1 MTCKKRQK
9 LNFKELEMDTN
20 IMLSEW
26 KGKLPK
32 GKMRQSSLAELENR
46 LNALD
51 DNQRN
56 NVYFKVQDAKLKSPM
71 LVFLVG
77 GLLLGNLGVGRF
89 MIGDWVLGGIRLAL
103 LLFAVVLTSIS
114 DDGEMSAIKTICGI
128 VMMVW
133 YFADWFLVDKKLR
146 IQNLRKIL
154 QSIDSVKK

>member
-1 MTCKKRQK
+1 
-9 LNFKELEMDTN
+9 MDTN

-32 GKMRQSSLAELENR
+32 GKMRQSNLAELENR

-56 NVYFKVQDAKLKSPM
+56 NVYFKVQDEKLKSPM

-89 MIGDWVLGGIRLAL
+89 MIGNWVIGGIRLTL

-133 YFADWFLVDKKLR
+133 YFADWFLVDNKLR

>member
-1 MTCKKRQK
+1 
-9 LNFKELEMDTN
+9 MDTN

-32 GKMRQSSLAELENR
+32 GKMGQSSLAELENR

-56 NVYFKVQDAKLKSPM
+56 NVHFKVQDEKLKSPM

-89 MIGDWVLGGIRLAL
+89 MIGDWVIGGIRLAL

-133 YFADWFLVDKKLR
+133 YFADWFLVDNKLR

>member
-1 MTCKKRQK
+1 
-9 LNFKELEMDTN
+9 MDTN

-32 GKMRQSSLAELENR
+32 GKMRQSTLTELENR

-56 NVYFKVQDAKLKSPM
+56 NVYFKVQDAKLKSPT

-89 MIGDWVLGGIRLAL
+89 MIGDYVIGGIRLAYTIFL
-103 LLFAVVLTSIS
+103 LIVTNAIEPNEV
-114 DDGEMSAIKTICGI
+114 DSAIKGI
-128 VMMVW
+128 LATLGIISAIW
-133 YFADWFLVDKKLR
+133 YIAEWFLVDNKLR

>member
-1 MTCKKRQK
+1 
-9 LNFKELEMDTN
+9 
-20 IMLSEW
+20 MLSEW

-32 GKMRQSSLAELENR
+32 GKMGQSSLAELGNR

-56 NVYFKVQDAKLKSPM
+56 NVYFKVQDKKLKSPNI
-71 LVFLVG
+71 VFLVG
-77 GLLLGNLGVGRF
+77 NFLLGNLGVGRF

-103 LLFAVVLTSIS
+103 LLFIVVLTSVS
-114 DDGEMSAIKTICGI
+114 DDSEMSVIKATCGI

-133 YFADWFLVDKKLR
+133 YIADWFLVDKKLR

>member
-1 MTCKKRQK
+1 
-9 LNFKELEMDTN
+9 MDTS

-56 NVYFKVQDAKLKSPM
+56 SVYFKVQDEKLKSPM

-77 GLLLGNLGVGRF
+77 GLLFGNLGVGRF
-89 MIGDWVLGGIRLAL
+89 MIGDWVIGGIRLAYTIFL
-103 LLFAVVLTSIS
+103 LIVT
-114 DDGEMSAIKTICGI
+114 SAIEPNEVDSEIKGI
-128 VMMVW
+128 LATLGIISAIW
-133 YFADWFLVDKKLR
+133 YIAEWFLVDKKVR

-154 QSIDSVKK
+154 QSVDSVKK

>member
-1 MTCKKRQK
+1 
-9 LNFKELEMDTN
+9 MDTS

-32 GKMRQSSLAELENR
+32 GKMGQSSLAELGNR

-56 NVYFKVQDAKLKSPM
+56 NVYFKVQDEKLKSPNI
-71 LVFLVG
+71 VFLVG
-77 GLLLGNLGVGRF
+77 GFLLGNLGVGRF

-103 LLFAVVLTSIS
+103 LLFIVVLTSVS
-114 DDGEMSAIKTICGI
+114 DDSEMSAIKTTCGI

-133 YFADWFLVDKKLR
+133 YIADWFLVDKKLR

>member
-1 MTCKKRQK
+1 
-9 LNFKELEMDTN
+9 MDTN

-32 GKMRQSSLAELENR
+32 GKIGQSSLAELENR

-56 NVYFKVQDAKLKSPM
+56 SMYFKVQDAKLKSPM
-71 LVFLVG
+71 LVGICNICFG
-77 GLLLGNLGVGRF
+77 HFGVARF
-89 MIGDWVLGGIRLAL
+89 MIKDWVLGGARLAL
-103 LLFAVVLTSIS
+103 TILLAIIANTFEPNEV
-114 DDGEMSAIKTICGI
+114 DDNTILQANLMGLVAIQVI
-128 VMMVW
+128 W
-133 YFADWFLVDKKLR
+133 WLVDLILVDNKLR

>member
-1 MTCKKRQK
+1 
-9 LNFKELEMDTN
+9 MDTS

-32 GKMRQSSLAELENR
+32 GKMGQSSLAELGNR

-56 NVYFKVQDAKLKSPM
+56 NVYFKVQDETLKSPM
-71 LVFLVG
+71 LVGVC
-77 GLLLGNLGVGRF
+77 NLCFGHFGVARF
-89 MIGDWVLGGIRLAL
+89 MIKDWLLGCVRLAL
-103 LLFAVVLTSIS
+103 TILL
-114 DDGEMSAIKTICGI
+114 AIIANAIEPNEVNSNEILKANLMGLVAIQVI
-128 VMMVW
+128 WWLVDLV
-133 YFADWFLVDKKLR
+133 LVDKKLR